1 MNTQKHLYDL
11 IKDFSTAMLVTHGA
25 NGGMHG
31 RPMRVA
37 QLEPDADAYFAT
49 SIDSPKVAEIEAD
62 PKVLVLFQSTTQ
74 FASLEGKATIV
85 RDRALIEKLW
95 MKEWSIWFP
104 GGKDDP
110 SLVLVKVDTSAGEYW
125 DNSGLSG
132 VKYLIEAGKAYL
144 SGERPDVERDPQIH
158 GKVAL

>member
-125 DNSGLSG
+125 DNSGLQG
-132 VKYLIEAGKAYL
+132 LQYLFKGLKAML
-144 SGERPDVERDPQIH
+144 KSEKPEVDE
-158 GKVAL
+158 KVHAKVDL

>member
-11 IKDFSTAMLVTHGA
+11 IKDFSTAMLVTHSA
-25 NGGMHG
+25 SGGMHG

-49 SIDSPKVAEIEAD
+49 SINSPKVAEIEAD
-62 PKVLVLFQSTTQ
+62 PEVLVLFQSTTQ

-125 DNSGLSG
+125 DNSGLQG
-132 VKYLIEAGKAYL
+132 LQYLFKGLKAML
-144 SGERPDVERDPQIH
+144 KSEKPEVDE
-158 GKVAL
+158 KVHAKVDL